1 MERPQSSSRP
11 DLLQVASFLGG
22 DVLRGLEELS
32 LPTHIVD
39 PRGRFRWQNE
49 ASIAFIGDRRNEPF
63 IESVAPEARQA
74 TLIEFTKKVLGSVRA
89 TDFETVALLRDGSQ
103 LPVSVH
109 SVGLGDNGQVVGVL
123 AIVTPARRPARPR
136 PVSSLTPRQHEM
148 LLALAE
154 GRSTA
159 EIAAH
164 ANLSIET
171 VRNHIRALLQALGV
185 HSRLEA
191 VAEGRRR
198 GLVES

>member
-1 MERPQSSSRP
+1 MR
-11 DLLQVASFLGG
+11 A
-22 DVLRGLEELS
+22 LEELS
-32 LPTHIVD
+32 LPAHIVD
-39 PRGRFRWQNE
+39 ARGRFRWQND
-49 ASIAFIGDRRNEPF
+49 ASVAFFGDRRNEPF
-63 IESVAPEARQA
+63 LESVAPEARQA
-74 TLIEFTKKVLGSVRA
+74 TLIEFTRKLLGSVR
-89 TDFETVALLRDGSQ
+89 TTSYESVALLRDGRQ

-109 SVGLGDNGQVVGVL
+109 SVGLGENGQVVGVFG
-123 AIVTPARRPARPR
+123 IVTPAQRSPRPR
-136 PVSSLTPRQHEM
+136 PASSLTPRQHEM
-148 LLALAE
+148 LIALSE

-159 EIAAH
+159 EIAAQ

>member
-1 MERPQSSSRP
+1 
-11 DLLQVASFLGG
+11 
-22 DVLRGLEELS
+22 
-32 LPTHIVD
+32 
-39 PRGRFRWQNE
+39 
-49 ASIAFIGDRRNEPF
+49 
-63 IESVAPEARQA
+63 VAP
-74 TLIEFTKKVLGSVRA
+74 
-89 TDFETVALLRDGSQ
+89 LRDGRQ

-109 SVGLGDNGQVVGVL
+109 SVGLGENGQVVGVFG
-123 AIVTPARRPARPR
+123 IVTPAQRSPRPR
-136 PVSSLTPRQHEM
+136 PASSLTPRQHEM
-148 LLALAE
+148 LIALSE

-159 EIAAH
+159 EIAAQ